1 MDLIFKIIFNIYIMQ
16 NNKVKILNI
25 LDKKIQNDNFN
36 KIKKLIYNK
45 EDINYKLAEQIIV
58 QYDCIIV
65 LKETK
70 NNTINTQLTLK
81 ENIIYKNNIIIK
93 KLNKSVENY
102 KTKCNNLD
110 KSCKEY
116 ENDIININNKSHLE
130 ILNNL
135 DIIDN
140 KNKIINDDKIHLNNL
155 NNKYGLILNNVE
167 KYKLIVTTYNNEIF
181 NIYKFS
187 INVLLFSQFL
197 NYININSFI
206 FQIFIILFG
215 HLFFIFN
222 KKINFS
228 IK

>member
-1 MDLIFKIIFNIYIMQ
+1 MQ

>member
-1 MDLIFKIIFNIYIMQ
+1 MQ

-155 NNKYGLILNNVE
+155 NNKYGLLLNNVE